1 MPRAAPGHDPGH
13 DPPAG
18 FSWADYLA
26 WVVERSGSLA
36 AAAERLSALRG
47 YADDAGSVERALRRL
62 RLRGQRDGG
71 TWGARAL
78 AAFGLPEAVDARARW
93 MGAYHSRFTDMPLP
107 LCLDLLRLWDRPP
120 LGEALPSRVWLAL
133 AQASC
138 SLRGNDRPAAS
149 THLRRARASLSRAP
163 AEARIELLLTE
174 AFIASRDAIEQVR
187 PLLDAA
193 EALIPEVESAH
204 ERACFYARW
213 ADQRAYEL
221 NKSRAGRA
229 ADHEAAEALYRS
241 IPTEGAPSFA
251 LCRRANG
258 LAYVRW
264 KRGSRD
270 EGLALAREAA
280 EHAGDGGHLRL
291 RAMALT
297 MLGRILGGAEG
308 EATRR
313 RALAIALSLDD
324 EALRL
329 RFEQHVGGEAA
340 RR

>member
-1 MPRAAPGHDPGH
+1 MPRPRPGHDPGH
-13 DPPAG
+13 DAPAG

-26 WVVERSGSLA
+26 WVVERNGSLA

-47 YADDAGSVERALRRL
+47 YTDDAGSIERALRRL
-62 RLRGQRDGG
+62 RARGQRDGG

-93 MGAYHSRFTDMPLP
+93 MGAYHSRYTDMPLP
-107 LCLDLLRLWDRPP
+107 LCQDLLRLWDRPP
-120 LGEALPSRVWLAL
+120 LSEALSSRVWLAL

-138 SLRGNDRPAAS
+138 SLRGNDREAAA
-149 THLRRARASLSRAP
+149 THLRRARASLAKAP

-174 AFIASRDAIEQVR
+174 AFIASRDAMEQVR

-193 EALIPEVESAH
+193 EALIPEVASAE
-204 ERACFYARW
+204 ERACLYARW
-213 ADQRAYEL
+213 ADHRAYEL
-221 NKSRAGRA
+221 NKARPGRA
-229 ADHEAAEALYRS
+229 PDHAAAEALYRS
-241 IPTEGAPSFA
+241 IETEGAPSFA

-270 EGLALAREAA
+270 EGVALAREAC

-297 MLGRILGGAEG
+297 MLGRILGGSEG
-308 EATRR
+308 DLARS
-313 RALAIALSLDD
+313 RALAIAVSLDD

-329 RFEQHVGGEAA
+329 RFEQRAGAEVA